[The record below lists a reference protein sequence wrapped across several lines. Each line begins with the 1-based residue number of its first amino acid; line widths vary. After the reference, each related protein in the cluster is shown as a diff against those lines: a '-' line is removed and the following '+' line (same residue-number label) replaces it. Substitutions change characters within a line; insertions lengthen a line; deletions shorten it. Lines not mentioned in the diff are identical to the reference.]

1 MFKNRGLKFSLK
13 MCLLILVGVSISKA
27 QLSSNS
33 KVNSQNLP
41 QQSTSISTP
50 ISQTQDASKN
60 TTAVLIDILGASQG
74 YSNIALDF
82 KLQEKTSG
90 MLLTGTR
97 LIENDDKTV
106 STTILNGF
114 LINKYIVGETN
125 KPSVTVGIGP
135 LGIIYIDKAKITKNL
150 AFAAQVAGQIYLQD
164 KVLVR
169 LYLMGATQ
177 GDLGI
182 FGLQFGFGF

>member
-1 MFKNRGLKFSLK
+1 MVRNKNFKISLK
-13 MCLLILVGVSISKA
+13 MCLLVLLVVSISKA
-27 QLSSNS
+27 QLSTNT
-33 KVNSQNLP
+33 KGGSQSLP
-41 QQSTSISTP
+41 QQNQNISAP
-50 ISQTQDASKN
+50 MSQSQDSAKN

-82 KLQEKTSG
+82 KLQEKLSG

-169 LYLMGATQ
+169 IYLMGATQ